1 MPSGSRQTSFASLF
15 NQKIYFI
22 YDTIFTSVRQATHRR
37 IAMTKAKAKKTPAK
51 KANGKTTSK
60 TAKVLALR
68 RRPTGCTRERP
79 TATEWPSIS
88 MQAVAKVAGVKL
100 RVDKKERPYRYRAA

>member
-1 MPSGSRQTSFASLF
+1 
-15 NQKIYFI
+15 
-22 YDTIFTSVRQATHRR
+22 
-37 IAMTKAKAKKTPAK
+37 MTKAKAKKTPAK

-68 RRPTGCTRERP
+68 RRRTGCTCERL

-88 MQAVAKVAGVKL
+88 MQAVAKAAGVKL
-100 RVDKKERPYRYRAA
+100 RVDKKERPYRYRAAQPCSASSKAAQTTTRPTRLANSFAVSASSG

>member
-1 MPSGSRQTSFASLF
+1 VYGKQPPQENCNDQSESE
-15 NQKIYFI
+15 K
-22 YDTIFTSVRQATHRR
+22 D
-37 IAMTKAKAKKTPAK
+37 PAK

-60 TAKVLALR
+60 TAKVLARL
-68 RRPTGCTRERP
+68 RRPTGCTRERL

-88 MQAVAKVAGVKL
+88 MQAVAKAAGVKL

>member
-1 MPSGSRQTSFASLF
+1 
-15 NQKIYFI
+15 
-22 YDTIFTSVRQATHRR
+22 
-37 IAMTKAKAKKTPAK
+37 MTKAKPKKTPAK

-68 RRPTGCTRERP
+68 RRPTGCTRERL

-88 MQAVAKVAGVKL
+88 MQAVAKAAGVKL
-100 RVDKKERPYRYRAA
+100 RVDKKERALPLPCGLVMQCLVKGCANHDATDKVGE